1 MKSIDFWFTIGSTY
15 TYLSVM
21 RLEAVAKETGTS
33 FNYRPFSVLEI
44 MLEMDN
50 IPFLGKPIKSQNMW
64 RDIERRA
71 EKYGCPAKLPAP
83 YPPERAEYDLANW
96 VAVVGREEG
105 WCDKYLFATY
115 EKLFQHGQQAGSDP
129 NLGDSLR
136 EISQD
141 PARVIAREKSA
152 EIAEAFD
159 AATVEARALGIFGAP
174 TFTVDGELFWGDD
187 RLEDAISWRNLGRV
201 A

>member
-1 MKSIDFWFTIGSTY
+1 M
-15 TYLSVM
+15 V
-21 RLEAVAKETGTS
+21 
-33 FNYRPFSVLEI
+33 
-44 MLEMDN
+44 
-50 IPFLGKPIKSQNMW
+50 
-64 RDIERRA
+64 
-71 EKYGCPAKLPAP
+71 
-83 YPPERAEYDLANW
+83 
-96 VAVVGREEG
+96 
-105 WCDKYLFATY
+105 DKYLFATY

-141 PARVIAREKSA
+141 PARVIARAKSA

-159 AATVEARALGIFGAP
+159 AATDEARALGIFGAP

-187 RLEDAISWRNLGRV
+187 RLEDAISWRNFGRV